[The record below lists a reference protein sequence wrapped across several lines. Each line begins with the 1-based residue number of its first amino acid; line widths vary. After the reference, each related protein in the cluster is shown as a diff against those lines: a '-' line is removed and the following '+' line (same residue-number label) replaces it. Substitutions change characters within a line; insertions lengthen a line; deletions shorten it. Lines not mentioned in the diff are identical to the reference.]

1 LLTGIVEPPHH
12 RRSDH
17 RQGEFRTLL
26 FRKIHYA
33 NAELLE
39 RAAIVRGRLHGANL
53 YHRLLVSE
61 FAAYRA
67 AAQKSDLVR
76 FHCLFSLKTNLSLFA
91 GLFPWSSAT
100 FSPSLSVQSATMNA
114 RFSIYRL
121 MP

>member
-1 LLTGIVEPPHH
+1 LLTRIVEPPHH

-39 RAAIVRGRLHGANL
+39 RAAIVRGRLHGPDL
-53 YHRLLVSE
+53 YHRLRVSE

-76 FHCLFSLKTNLSLFA
+76 FHRLFSPKPT
-91 GLFPWSSAT
+91 AT
-100 FSPSLSVQSATMNA
+100 FSPSLSAQLATMNA
-114 RFSIYRL
+114 RFSTYRL
-121 MP
+121 ML

>member
-1 LLTGIVEPPHH
+1 LLADIVEPPHY
-12 RRSDH
+12 RRSDY

-33 NAELLE
+33 KAELLE
-39 RAAIVRGRLHGANL
+39 RAAIVRGGLHGADL

-76 FHCLFSLKTNLSLFA
+76 FHRLFSPKT
-91 GLFPWSSAT
+91 SSD
-100 FSPSLSVQSATMNA
+100 L
-114 RFSIYRL
+114 
-121 MP
+121 